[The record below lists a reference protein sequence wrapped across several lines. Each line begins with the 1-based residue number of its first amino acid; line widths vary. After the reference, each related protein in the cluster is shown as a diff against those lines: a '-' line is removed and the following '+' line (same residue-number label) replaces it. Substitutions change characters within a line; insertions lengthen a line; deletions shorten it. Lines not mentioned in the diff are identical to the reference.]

1 MHSPAGFCWRA
12 IAQSIMQTLK
22 RFYSLVAPFWLTTR
36 ATLLWLLLLL
46 IMSLTLSVVWISVQY
61 NNWSRDFYDALADY
75 FQHAS
80 IYDMAVRYLAYT
92 LLFVLV
98 IICGNW
104 LKKQLIIRWRD
115 TMTRQYEQDWLRN
128 HAHYQLNSG
137 LDNPDQRIAED
148 IRLLIEQSLELLLSL
163 LKNTARFFSFIAILW
178 QLSGVHTFTLS
189 GYTLTI
195 HGYLVWIALAYAAL
209 ASIVTHRLGH
219 RLHKLNIERQR
230 TEADYRATLLRVRDN
245 SEQIAF
251 YQGSDAEQQRMR
263 QHFQPIVQ
271 NWQRLMARELRLESF
286 TTSYFRFSLIIPV
299 FATLPL
305 FLARQVSL
313 GAIMQARSAFGYVL
327 DAFGWFID
335 AYRQLVQ
342 WSSTIE
348 RLWEFQHRLQ
358 QLPTPDAPCRE
369 GHALS
374 INALSIPRPDGSPYF
389 APLTLTLQ
397 AGEWAVLSAASGS
410 GKTTLL
416 RALAGLWPVSQGEC
430 RFPVGRALFLP
441 QKTYLPQDTLRQ
453 VLCYPQAQL
462 ADTVQLITVL
472 EQTGLASL
480 ISRLDDKAN
489 WSRELSGGE
498 QQRLSL
504 ARALLLRPTLLCLD
518 EATSQ
523 LDDAAALRLLEHIRT
538 TLPHTIVLA
547 VSHQPAVLDYF
558 TYQIRLTP
566 LAPEEKEGSGSHAID
581 RSITSPEADSQQVS
595 YLRM

>member
-1 MHSPAGFCWRA
+1 
-12 IAQSIMQTLK
+12 MQTLK
-22 RFYSLVAPFWLTTR
+22 RFYSLAAPFWLTTR

-271 NWQRLMARELRLESF
+271 NWQRLMAREFRLESF

-369 GHALS
+369 GHALY

-472 EQTGLASL
+472 EHTGLASL

-523 LDDAAALRLLEHIRT
+523 LDDAAALRLLDHIRI

-558 TYQIRLTP
+558 THQIRLTP
-566 LAPEEKEGSGSHAID
+566 LAPEEKKEAGKHAID
-581 RSITSPEADSQQVS
+581 LSVARQEADNQQVS
-595 YLRM
+595 YGKV

>member
-1 MHSPAGFCWRA
+1 
-12 IAQSIMQTLK
+12 MQTLK

>member
-1 MHSPAGFCWRA
+1 
-12 IAQSIMQTLK
+12 MQTLK

-36 ATLLWLLLLL
+36 AALLWLLLLL

-104 LKKQLIIRWRD
+104 FKKQLIIRWRD

-163 LKNTARFFSFIAILW
+163 LKNIARFFSFIAILW
-178 QLSGVHTFTLS
+178 QLSGVHTFMLG
-189 GYTLTI
+189 GYTITI

-209 ASIVTHRLGH
+209 ASVATHLLGH

-263 QHFQPIVQ
+263 QHFLPIVQ
-271 NWQRLMARELRLESF
+271 NWQRLMAREFRLESF

-358 QLPTPDAPCRE
+358 QLPTPDAPHHE
-369 GHALS
+369 GQVLHINELS
-374 INALSIPRPDGSPYF
+374 VARPNGSAYF

-416 RALAGLWPVSQGEC
+416 RALAGLWPESQGEWH
-430 RFPVGRALFLP
+430 FPVGRALFLP
-441 QKTYLPQDTLRQ
+441 QKAYLPQDTLRQ

-462 ADTVQLITVL
+462 ADHSQLSTVL

-480 ISRLDDKAN
+480 IPRLDDKAN

-523 LDDAAALRLLEHIRT
+523 LDDAAALQLLEQIRIA
-538 TLPHTIVLA
+538 LPQTIVLA
-547 VSHQPAVLDYF
+547 VSHQPAVLACF
-558 TYQIRLTP
+558 THQIRLTP
-566 LAPEEKEGSGSHAID
+566 LAPEEKEEAESHAIALAV
-581 RSITSPEADSQQVS
+581 TSPETNIQQAS
-595 YLRM
+595 YERM

>member
-1 MHSPAGFCWRA
+1 
-12 IAQSIMQTLK
+12 MQTLK
-22 RFYSLVAPFWLTTR
+22 RFYTLVAPFWLTTR

-115 TMTRQYEQDWLRN
+115 TMTHQYEQNWLRN
-128 HAHYQLNSG
+128 HAHYRLSAG

-178 QLSGVHTFTLS
+178 QLSGVHTFTLG
-189 GYTLTI
+189 GYNITI
-195 HGYLVWIALAYAAL
+195 HGYLVWIALIYAAL
-209 ASIVTHRLGH
+209 ASVITHLLGH

-230 TEADYRATLLRVRDN
+230 AEADYRATLLRVRDN

-251 YQGSDAEQQRMR
+251 YQGSGAEQQRMR
-263 QHFQPIVQ
+263 QHFLPIVQ
-271 NWQRLMARELRLESF
+271 NWQRLMAREFRLESF

-358 QLPTPDAPCRE
+358 QLPVPEAPRHE
-369 GHALS
+369 GHALH
-374 INALSIPRPDGSPYF
+374 INALSVPRPNGSPYF
-389 APLTLTLQ
+389 APLTLRLQ
-397 AGEWAVLSAASGS
+397 AGEWATLNAASGT

-416 RALAGLWPVSQGEC
+416 RALAGLWPVSQGDW
-430 RFPVGRALFLP
+430 RFPTGRALFLP
-441 QKTYLPQDTLRQ
+441 QKAYLPQDTLRQ
-453 VLCYPQAQL
+453 VLCYPQTQL
-462 ADTVQLITVL
+462 ADSAQLIAVL
-472 EQTGLASL
+472 KHTGLAAL
-480 ISRLDDKAN
+480 VPRLDDNAN

-523 LDDAAALRLLEHIRT
+523 LDDAAALQLLAHIRT
-538 TLPHTIVLA
+538 ALPQTIVLA
-547 VSHQPAVLDYF
+547 VSHQPTVQACF
-558 TYQIRLTP
+558 THQVRLTP
-566 LAPEEKEGSGSHAID
+566 LEPEKETHTENRADDLSV
-581 RSITSPEADSQQVS
+581 TVPEADLSQVS
-595 YLRM
+595 YGKG

>member
-1 MHSPAGFCWRA
+1 
-12 IAQSIMQTLK
+12 MQTLK
-22 RFYSLVAPFWLTTR
+22 RFYALVAPFWLTTR

-115 TMTRQYEQDWLRN
+115 TMTHQYEQDWLSN
-128 HAHYQLNSG
+128 HAHYQLSAG

-178 QLSGVHTFTLS
+178 QLSGVHTFTLA
-189 GYTLTI
+189 GYTITV
-195 HGYLVWIALAYAAL
+195 HGYLVWIALVYAAV
-209 ASIVTHRLGH
+209 ASVVTHLLGH

-230 TEADYRATLLRVRDN
+230 VEADYRATLLRVRDN

-263 QHFQPIVQ
+263 QHFLPIVQ
-271 NWQRLMARELRLESF
+271 NWQRLMTREFRLESF
-286 TTSYFRFSLIIPV
+286 TTSYFRFSLIIPI

-358 QLPTPDAPCRE
+358 QLPTPKEPLHE
-369 GHALS
+369 GHALH
-374 INALSIPRPDGSPYF
+374 INALSVSRPEGSPYF
-389 APLTLTLQ
+389 SPLTLTLQ
-397 AGEWAVLSAASGS
+397 AGEWAVLSAVSGS

-416 RALAGLWPVSQGEC
+416 RALAGLWPTSQGE
-430 RFPVGRALFLP
+430 RHFPAGRALFLP
-441 QKTYLPQDTLRQ
+441 QKAYLPQDTLRQ

-462 ADTVQLITVL
+462 ADTARLIAVL
-472 EQTGLASL
+472 EQTGLAAL
-480 ISRLDDKAN
+480 IPRLDDKAN

-523 LDDAAALRLLEHIRT
+523 LDDAAALQLLEQIRLI
-538 TLPHTIVLA
+538 LPQTIVLA
-547 VSHQPAVLDYF
+547 VSHQPAVLACF
-558 TYQIRLTP
+558 KHQIRLTP
-566 LAPEEKEGSGSHAID
+566 LEPEKKAHTENRIVDPSVAPL
-581 RSITSPEADSQQVS
+581 TADNQQVAYS
-595 YLRM
+595 RI

>member
-1 MHSPAGFCWRA
+1 
-12 IAQSIMQTLK
+12 MQTLK
-22 RFYSLVAPFWLTTR
+22 RFYALTAPFWLTTR

-80 IYDMAVRYLAYT
+80 IYDMAMRYLAYT

-115 TMTRQYEQDWLRN
+115 TMTHQYEQDWLRH
-128 HAHYQLNSG
+128 HAHYQLSAG

-178 QLSGVHTFTLS
+178 QLSGVHTFTLA
-189 GYTLTI
+189 GYTITV
-195 HGYLVWIALAYAAL
+195 HGYLVWIALVYAAV
-209 ASIVTHRLGH
+209 ASVVTHLLGH

-230 TEADYRATLLRVRDN
+230 AEADYRATLLRVRDN

-263 QHFQPIVQ
+263 QHFLPIVQ
-271 NWQRLMARELRLESF
+271 NWQRLMTREFRLESF

-358 QLPTPDAPCRE
+358 QLPTPEEPLHE
-369 GHALS
+369 GHALH
-374 INALSIPRPDGSPYF
+374 INALSVSRPDGSLYF

-397 AGEWAVLSAASGS
+397 AGEWAVLSAVSGS

-416 RALAGLWPVSQGEC
+416 RALAGLWPTSQGE
-430 RFPVGRALFLP
+430 RHFPAGRALFLP
-441 QKTYLPQDTLRQ
+441 QKAYLPQDTLRQ

-462 ADTVQLITVL
+462 ADTAPLIAVL
-472 EQTGLASL
+472 EQTGLAAL
-480 ISRLDDKAN
+480 IPRLDDKAN

-523 LDDAAALRLLEHIRT
+523 LDDAAALQLLEHIRT
-538 TLPHTIVLA
+538 MLPQTIVLA
-547 VSHQPAVLDYF
+547 VSHQPAVLASF
-558 TYQIRLTP
+558 KHQVRLTP
-566 LAPEEKEGSGSHAID
+566 LEPEKKARTENCIVDLSVPPPA
-581 RSITSPEADSQQVS
+581 ADNQQVAYS
-595 YLRM
+595 RI

>member
-1 MHSPAGFCWRA
+1 
-12 IAQSIMQTLK
+12 MQTLK
-22 RFYSLVAPFWLTTR
+22 RFYALVAPFWLTTR

-115 TMTRQYEQDWLRN
+115 TMTHQYEQDWLSN
-128 HAHYQLNSG
+128 HAHYQLSAG

-178 QLSGVHTFTLS
+178 QLSGVHTFTLA
-189 GYTLTI
+189 GYTITV
-195 HGYLVWIALAYAAL
+195 HGYLVWIALVYAAV
-209 ASIVTHRLGH
+209 ASVVTHLLGH

-230 TEADYRATLLRVRDN
+230 VEADYRATLLRVRDN

-263 QHFQPIVQ
+263 QHFLPIVQ
-271 NWQRLMARELRLESF
+271 NWQRLMTREFRLESF

-358 QLPTPDAPCRE
+358 QLPTPKEPLHE
-369 GHALS
+369 GHALH
-374 INALSIPRPDGSPYF
+374 INALSVSRPEGSPYF
-389 APLTLTLQ
+389 SPLTLTLQ
-397 AGEWAVLSAASGS
+397 AGEWAVLSAVSGS

-416 RALAGLWPVSQGEC
+416 RALAGLWPASQGE
-430 RFPVGRALFLP
+430 RHFPAGRALFLP
-441 QKTYLPQDTLRQ
+441 QKAYLPQDTLRQ

-462 ADTVQLITVL
+462 ADTARLIAML
-472 EQTGLASL
+472 EQTGLAAL
-480 ISRLDDKAN
+480 IPRLDDKAN
-489 WSRELSGGE
+489 WGRELSGGE

-523 LDDAAALRLLEHIRT
+523 LNDAAALQLLEQIRLI
-538 TLPHTIVLA
+538 LPQTIVLA
-547 VSHQPAVLDYF
+547 VSHQPAVLACF
-558 TYQIRLTP
+558 KHQIRLTP
-566 LAPEEKEGSGSHAID
+566 LEPEKKAHTGNSIVELSVAPPA
-581 RSITSPEADSQQVS
+581 ADIPQIA
-595 YLRM
+595 YGKR

>member
-1 MHSPAGFCWRA
+1 MPASLCWQA
-12 IAQSIMQTLK
+12 IAYPIMQTLK

-115 TMTRQYEQDWLRN
+115 TMTHQYEQDWLRN
-128 HAHYQLNSG
+128 HAHYQLSAR

-189 GYTLTI
+189 GYTITI

-209 ASIVTHRLGH
+209 ASVVTHRLGH
-219 RLHKLNIERQR
+219 HLHKLNIERQR
-230 TEADYRATLLRVRDN
+230 AEADYRATLLRVRDN

-263 QHFQPIVQ
+263 QHFLPIVQ
-271 NWQRLMARELRLESF
+271 NWQRLMAREFRLESF

-348 RLWEFQHRLQ
+348 RLWEFQQRLQ
-358 QLPTPDAPCRE
+358 QLPAPETPCHE

-374 INALSIPRPDGSPYF
+374 INALSVPRPDGSPYF

-397 AGEWAVLSAASGS
+397 AGEWAAFSAASGT
-410 GKTTLL
+410 GKTSLL
-416 RALAGLWPVSQGEC
+416 RALAGLWPVSQGDWH
-430 RFPVGRALFLP
+430 FPAGHTLFLP
-441 QKTYLPQDTLRQ
+441 QKAYLPQDTLRQ
-453 VLCYPQAQL
+453 VLCYPQVQL
-462 ADTVQLITVL
+462 ADTAQLIAVL

-480 ISRLDDKAN
+480 IPRLDDTAN

-523 LDDAAALRLLEHIRT
+523 LDDAAALLLLDHIRT
-538 TLPHTIVLA
+538 ALPRTIVLA
-547 VSHQPAVLDYF
+547 VSHQPAVLACF
-558 TYQIRLTP
+558 THQIRLTP
-566 LAPEEKEGSGSHAID
+566 LEPEKKIRTENNIVDPSV
-581 RSITSPEADSQQVS
+581 TVPEADSQQVS
-595 YLRM
+595 YGRI

>member
-1 MHSPAGFCWRA
+1 
-12 IAQSIMQTLK
+12 MQTLK

-80 IYDMAVRYLAYT
+80 IYNMAARYLAYT

-98 IICGNW
+98 IIGGNW

-115 TMTRQYEQDWLRN
+115 TMTHQYEQDWLRN
-128 HAHYQLNSG
+128 HAHYRLSSG
-137 LDNPDQRIAED
+137 PDNPDQRIAED

-189 GYTLTI
+189 GYTITI
-195 HGYLVWIALAYAAL
+195 HGYLVWIALAYAAI
-209 ASIVTHRLGH
+209 ASVVTHRLGH
-219 RLHKLNIERQR
+219 HLHKLNIERQR
-230 TEADYRATLLRVRDN
+230 AEADYRATLLRVRDN

-263 QHFQPIVQ
+263 QHFLPIVQ
-271 NWQRLMARELRLESF
+271 NWQRLMAREFRLESF

-348 RLWEFQHRLQ
+348 RLWEFQQRLR
-358 QLPTPDAPCRE
+358 QLPAPETPCHE

-374 INALSIPRPDGSPYF
+374 INALSVPRPDGSPYF

-397 AGEWAVLSAASGS
+397 AGEWAAFSAASGT
-410 GKTTLL
+410 GKTSLL
-416 RALAGLWPVSQGEC
+416 RALAGLWPVSQGDWH
-430 RFPVGRALFLP
+430 FPAGHTLFLP
-441 QKTYLPQDTLRQ
+441 QKAYLPQDTLCQ
-453 VLCYPQAQL
+453 VLCYPQTQRVDRSQL
-462 ADTVQLITVL
+462 AKVL

-480 ISRLDDKAN
+480 IPRLDDTAN
-489 WSRELSGGE
+489 WSRVLSGGE

-523 LDDAAALRLLEHIRT
+523 LDDAAALQLLDHIRT
-538 TLPHTIVLA
+538 ALPRTIVLA
-547 VSHQPAVLDYF
+547 VSHQPAVLACF
-558 TYQIRLTP
+558 THQIRLTP
-566 LAPEEKEGSGSHAID
+566 LEPEKKIRTENNIVDPSVTVPGAD
-581 RSITSPEADSQQVS
+581 RQQVS
-595 YLRM
+595 YGRI

>member
-1 MHSPAGFCWRA
+1 
-12 IAQSIMQTLK
+12 MQTLK
-22 RFYSLVAPFWLTTR
+22 RFYALVAPFWLTTQ

-92 LLFVLV
+92 LLFVLA

-115 TMTRQYEQDWLRN
+115 TMTHQYEQDWLRH
-128 HAHYQLNSG
+128 HAHYQLSSG

-163 LKNTARFFSFIAILW
+163 LKNIARFFSFIAILW
-178 QLSGVHTFTLS
+178 QLSGVHTFMLS
-189 GYTLTI
+189 GYPITV
-195 HGYLVWIALAYAAL
+195 HGYLVWIALVYAAL
-209 ASIVTHRLGH
+209 ASVVTHRLGH

-263 QHFQPIVQ
+263 QHFLPIVQ
-271 NWQRLMARELRLESF
+271 NWQRLMTREFRLESF

-358 QLPTPDAPCRE
+358 QLPTPNAPRYE
-369 GHALS
+369 GHALH
-374 INALSIPRPDGSPYF
+374 INALSVSRPEGSPYF
-389 APLTLTLQ
+389 SPLTLTLQ
-397 AGEWAVLSAASGS
+397 AGEWATLSARSGS

-416 RALAGLWPVSQGEC
+416 RALAGLWPVSQGEWHL
-430 RFPVGRALFLP
+430 PAGRTLFLP
-441 QKTYLPQDTLRQ
+441 QKAYLPQDTLRQ
-453 VLCYPQAQL
+453 VLCYPQVQL
-462 ADTVQLITVL
+462 ADTAQLIAVL
-472 EQTGLASL
+472 EQTGLATL
-480 ISRLDDKAN
+480 IPRLDDKAN

-523 LDDAAALRLLEHIRT
+523 LDDTAALQLLAHVRT
-538 TLPHTIVLA
+538 ALPQTIVLA
-547 VSHQPAVLDYF
+547 VSHQPAVQASF
-558 TYQIRLTP
+558 KHQVRLTP
-566 LAPEEKEGSGSHAID
+566 LSQGENAAIQPERDMQPIS
-581 RSITSPEADSQQVS
+581 
-595 YLRM
+595 

>member
-1 MHSPAGFCWRA
+1 
-12 IAQSIMQTLK
+12 MQTLK

-36 ATLLWLLLLL
+36 ATQLWLLLLL

-80 IYDMAVRYLAYT
+80 IYDMAMRYLAYT

-104 LKKQLIIRWRD
+104 FKKQLIIRWRD
-115 TMTRQYEQDWLRN
+115 TMTRQYEQDWLSN

-163 LKNTARFFSFIAILW
+163 LKNIARFFSFIVILW
-178 QLSGVHTFTLS
+178 QLSGVHTFTLG

-195 HGYLVWIALAYAAL
+195 HGYLVWIALAYASL
-209 ASIVTHRLGH
+209 ASVVTHLLGH

-263 QHFQPIVQ
+263 QHFLPIVQ
-271 NWQRLMARELRLESF
+271 NWQRLMAREFRLESF

-305 FLARQVSL
+305 FLARQISL

-358 QLPTPDAPCRE
+358 QLPTPDAPRHE
-369 GHALS
+369 GQALH
-374 INALSIPRPDGSPYF
+374 INALSVARPNGSPYF
-389 APLTLTLQ
+389 APLTLTLP

-416 RALAGLWPVSQGEC
+416 RALAGLWPASQGEWH
-430 RFPVGRALFLP
+430 FPVGRALFLP
-441 QKTYLPQDTLRQ
+441 QKVYLPQDTLRQ

-462 ADTVQLITVL
+462 ADRSQLSTVL

-480 ISRLDDKAN
+480 IPRLDDKAN

-523 LDDAAALRLLEHIRT
+523 LDDAAALQLLEHIRI
-538 TLPHTIVLA
+538 TLPETIVLA
-547 VSHQPAVLDYF
+547 VSHQPAVLACF
-558 TYQIRLTP
+558 THQIPLTP

-581 RSITSPEADSQQVS
+581 CSITSPEVDGQQVS
-595 YLRM
+595 YGRM

>member
-1 MHSPAGFCWRA
+1 
-12 IAQSIMQTLK
+12 MQTLK

-178 QLSGVHTFTLS
+178 QLSGVHTFILS
-189 GYTLTI
+189 GYILTI

-271 NWQRLMARELRLESF
+271 NWQRLMAREFRLESF

-369 GHALS
+369 GHTLS

-472 EQTGLASL
+472 EHTGLASL

-523 LDDAAALRLLEHIRT
+523 LDDAAALRLLDHIRI

-547 VSHQPAVLDYF
+547 VSHQPAVLDCF
-558 TYQIRLTP
+558 THQIRLTP

>member
-1 MHSPAGFCWRA
+1 
-12 IAQSIMQTLK
+12 MQTLK

-80 IYDMAVRYLAYT
+80 IYNMAARYLAYT

-98 IICGNW
+98 IIGGNW

-115 TMTRQYEQDWLRN
+115 TMTHQYEQDWLRN
-128 HAHYQLNSG
+128 HAHYRLSSG
-137 LDNPDQRIAED
+137 PDNPDQRIAED

-189 GYTLTI
+189 GYTITI
-195 HGYLVWIALAYAAL
+195 HGYLVWIALAYAAI
-209 ASIVTHRLGH
+209 ASVVTHRLGH
-219 RLHKLNIERQR
+219 HLHKLNIERQR

-251 YQGSDAEQQRMR
+251 YQGRDAELQRMR
-263 QHFQPIVQ
+263 QHFLPIVQ
-271 NWQRLMARELRLESF
+271 NWQRVMAREFRLESF

-348 RLWEFQHRLQ
+348 RLWEFQHSLQ
-358 QLPTPDAPCRE
+358 QLPTPNALCHE
-369 GHALS
+369 GHALH
-374 INALSIPRPDGSPYF
+374 INALSVPRPDGSPYF
-389 APLTLTLQ
+389 SPLTLSLQ
-397 AGEWAVLSAASGS
+397 AGEWAALSAVSGS

-416 RALAGLWPVSQGEC
+416 RALAGLWPVVQGEW

-453 VLCYPQAQL
+453 VLCYPQAPL
-462 ADTVQLITVL
+462 ADTTPLSSVL

-480 ISRLDDKAN
+480 IPRLEDKAD

-523 LDDAAALRLLEHIRT
+523 LDDAAALQLLEQIRI

-547 VSHQPAVLDYF
+547 VSHQPAVLACF
-558 TYQIRLTP
+558 THQIRLTP
-566 LAPEEKEGSGSHAID
+566 LAPEEREESERHAID
-581 RSITSPEADSQQVS
+581 LSMTSPEADSPQVS
-595 YLRM
+595 YGRM

>member
-1 MHSPAGFCWRA
+1 
-12 IAQSIMQTLK
+12 MQTLK
-22 RFYSLVAPFWLTTR
+22 RFYTLVAPFWLTTR

-115 TMTRQYEQDWLRN
+115 TMTHQYEQNWLRN
-128 HAHYQLNSG
+128 HAHYRLSAG

-178 QLSGVHTFTLS
+178 QLSGVHTFTLG
-189 GYTLTI
+189 GYNITI
-195 HGYLVWIALAYAAL
+195 HGYLVWIALIYAAL
-209 ASIVTHRLGH
+209 ASVITHLLGH

-263 QHFQPIVQ
+263 QHFLPIVQ
-271 NWQRLMARELRLESF
+271 NWQRLMAREFRLESF

-358 QLPTPDAPCRE
+358 QLPVPEAPHHE
-369 GHALS
+369 GHALH
-374 INALSIPRPDGSPYF
+374 INALSVPRPNGSPYF
-389 APLTLTLQ
+389 APLTLRLQ
-397 AGEWAVLSAASGS
+397 AGEWATFNAASGT

-416 RALAGLWPVSQGEC
+416 RALAGLWPVSQGDWH
-430 RFPVGRALFLP
+430 FPVGRALFLP
-441 QKTYLPQDTLRQ
+441 QKAYLPQDTLRQ
-453 VLCYPQAQL
+453 VLCYPQAPL
-462 ADTVQLITVL
+462 ADTAQTIAAL
-472 EQTGLASL
+472 EHTGLAAL
-480 ISRLDDKAN
+480 IPRLDDNAN

-523 LDDAAALRLLEHIRT
+523 LDDAAALQLLAHIRT
-538 TLPHTIVLA
+538 ALPHTIVLA
-547 VSHQPAVLDYF
+547 VSHQPAVLACF
-558 TYQIRLTP
+558 THQIRLTP
-566 LAPEEKEGSGSHAID
+566 LEPEKETHTENRADDPSV
-581 RSITSPEADSQQVS
+581 TVPEADLSQVS
-595 YLRM
+595 YGKG

>member
-1 MHSPAGFCWRA
+1 
-12 IAQSIMQTLK
+12 MQTLK
-22 RFYSLVAPFWLTTR
+22 RFYALVAPFWLTTR

-115 TMTRQYEQDWLRN
+115 TMTHQYEQDWLRH
-128 HAHYQLNSG
+128 HAHYQLSAG

-178 QLSGVHTFTLS
+178 QLSGVHTFTLV
-189 GYTLTI
+189 GYTITV
-195 HGYLVWIALAYAAL
+195 HGYLVWIALVYAAV
-209 ASIVTHRLGH
+209 ASVVTHLLGH

-230 TEADYRATLLRVRDN
+230 AEADYRATLLRVRDN

-263 QHFQPIVQ
+263 QHFLPIVQ
-271 NWQRLMARELRLESF
+271 NWQRLMTREFRLESF
-286 TTSYFRFSLIIPV
+286 TTSYFRFSLIIPI

-358 QLPTPDAPCRE
+358 QLPTPKEPLHE
-369 GHALS
+369 GHALH
-374 INALSIPRPDGSPYF
+374 INALSVSRPEGSPYF
-389 APLTLTLQ
+389 SPLTLTLQ
-397 AGEWAVLSAASGS
+397 AGEWAVLSAVSGS

-416 RALAGLWPVSQGEC
+416 RALAGLWPTSQGE
-430 RFPVGRALFLP
+430 RNFPAGRALFLP
-441 QKTYLPQDTLRQ
+441 QKAYLPQDTLRQ

-462 ADTVQLITVL
+462 ADTARLIAVL
-472 EQTGLASL
+472 EQTGLAAL
-480 ISRLDDKAN
+480 IPRLDDKAN
-489 WSRELSGGE
+489 WGRELSGGE

-523 LDDAAALRLLEHIRT
+523 LDDAAALQLLEHIRT
-538 TLPHTIVLA
+538 TLPQTIVLA
-547 VSHQPAVLDYF
+547 VSHQPAVLASF
-558 TYQIRLTP
+558 KHQVRLTP
-566 LAPEEKEGSGSHAID
+566 LEPEKKAHTENHTGELSVAPPA
-581 RSITSPEADSQQVS
+581 ADIPQIA
-595 YLRM
+595 YGKR

>member
-1 MHSPAGFCWRA
+1 
-12 IAQSIMQTLK
+12 MQTLK
-22 RFYSLVAPFWLTTR
+22 RFYSLAAPFWLTTR

-271 NWQRLMARELRLESF
+271 NWQRLMAREFRLESF

-358 QLPTPDAPCRE
+358 QLPTPDAPCSE

-389 APLTLTLQ
+389 APLTLTLK

-472 EQTGLASL
+472 EKTGLASL

-523 LDDAAALRLLEHIRT
+523 LDDAAALQLLDHIRI

-547 VSHQPAVLDYF
+547 VSHQPAVLDCF
-558 TYQIRLTP
+558 THQIRLTP
-566 LAPEEKEGSGSHAID
+566 LAPEEKKEAGKHSID
-581 RSITSPEADSQQVS
+581 LSVARQEADNQQVS
-595 YLRM
+595 YGKV

>member
-1 MHSPAGFCWRA
+1 
-12 IAQSIMQTLK
+12 MQTLK
-22 RFYSLVAPFWLTTR
+22 RFYALVTPFWLTTQ

-92 LLFVLV
+92 LLFVLA

-115 TMTRQYEQDWLRN
+115 TMTHQYEQDWLRH
-128 HAHYQLNSG
+128 HAHYQLSSG

-163 LKNTARFFSFIAILW
+163 LKNIARFFSFIAILW
-178 QLSGVHTFTLS
+178 QLSGVHTFMLS
-189 GYTLTI
+189 GYPITV
-195 HGYLVWIALAYAAL
+195 HGYLVWIALVYAAL
-209 ASIVTHRLGH
+209 ASVVTHRLGH

-263 QHFQPIVQ
+263 QHFLPIVQ
-271 NWQRLMARELRLESF
+271 NWQRLMTREFRLESF

-358 QLPTPDAPCRE
+358 QLPTPNAPRYE
-369 GHALS
+369 GHALH
-374 INALSIPRPDGSPYF
+374 INALSVSRPEGSPYF
-389 APLTLTLQ
+389 SPLTLTLQ
-397 AGEWAVLSAASGS
+397 SGEWAALNARSGS

-416 RALAGLWPVSQGEC
+416 RALAGLWPVSQGEWHL
-430 RFPVGRALFLP
+430 PAGRTLFLP
-441 QKTYLPQDTLRQ
+441 QKAYLPQDTLRQ
-453 VLCYPQAQL
+453 VLCYPQVQL
-462 ADTVQLITVL
+462 ADTAQLIAVL
-472 EQTGLASL
+472 EQTGLATL
-480 ISRLDDKAN
+480 IPRLDDKAN

-523 LDDAAALRLLEHIRT
+523 LDDAAALQLLARVRT
-538 TLPHTIVLA
+538 ALPQTIVLA
-547 VSHQPAVLDYF
+547 VSHQPAVQASF
-558 TYQIRLTP
+558 KHQVRLTP
-566 LAPEEKEGSGSHAID
+566 LSQGENAAIQPERDMQPIS
-581 RSITSPEADSQQVS
+581 
-595 YLRM
+595 

>member
-1 MHSPAGFCWRA
+1 
-12 IAQSIMQTLK
+12 MQTLK

-75 FQHAS
+75 FQHVS

-271 NWQRLMARELRLESF
+271 NWQRLMAREFRLESF

-430 RFPVGRALFLP
+430 RFPVGQALFLP

-472 EQTGLASL
+472 EHTGLASL

-523 LDDAAALRLLEHIRT
+523 LDDAAALQLLDHIRIA
-538 TLPHTIVLA
+538 LPHTIVLA
-547 VSHQPAVLDYF
+547 VSHQPAVLDCF

-566 LAPEEKEGSGSHAID
+566 LAPEEKKEAGKHAID
-581 RSITSPEADSQQVS
+581 LSVARQEADNQQVS
-595 YLRM
+595 YGKV

>member
-1 MHSPAGFCWRA
+1 
-12 IAQSIMQTLK
+12 MQTLK
-22 RFYSLVAPFWLTTR
+22 RFYALVAPFWLTTR

-115 TMTRQYEQDWLRN
+115 TMTHQYEQDWLRN
-128 HAHYQLNSG
+128 HAHYQLSAG

-178 QLSGVHTFTLS
+178 QLSGVHTFTLV
-189 GYTLTI
+189 GYTITV
-195 HGYLVWIALAYAAL
+195 HGYLVWIALVYAAV
-209 ASIVTHRLGH
+209 ASVVTHLLGH

-230 TEADYRATLLRVRDN
+230 AEADYRATLLRVRDN

-263 QHFQPIVQ
+263 QHFLPIVQ
-271 NWQRLMARELRLESF
+271 NWQRLMTREFRLESF

-358 QLPTPDAPCRE
+358 QLPTPEEPRHE
-369 GHALS
+369 GYALH
-374 INALSIPRPDGSPYF
+374 INALSVSRPDGSLYF

-397 AGEWAVLSAASGS
+397 AGEWAVLSAVSGS

-416 RALAGLWPVSQGEC
+416 RALAGLWPTSQGE
-430 RFPVGRALFLP
+430 RHFPAGRALFLP
-441 QKTYLPQDTLRQ
+441 QKAYLPQDTLRQ

-462 ADTVQLITVL
+462 ADTARLIAML
-472 EQTGLASL
+472 EQTGLAAL
-480 ISRLDDKAN
+480 IPRLDDKAN
-489 WSRELSGGE
+489 WGRELSGGE

-523 LDDAAALRLLEHIRT
+523 LDDAAALQLLEHIRI
-538 TLPHTIVLA
+538 TLPQTIVLA
-547 VSHQPAVLDYF
+547 VSHQPAVLACF
-558 TYQIRLTP
+558 KHQIRLTP
-566 LAPEEKEGSGSHAID
+566 LEPEKKEETDNRTVDHLV
-581 RSITSPEADSQQVS
+581 TPPEADIPQVA
-595 YLRM
+595 YGRI

>member
-1 MHSPAGFCWRA
+1 
-12 IAQSIMQTLK
+12 MQTLK
-22 RFYSLVAPFWLTTR
+22 RFYALVAPFWLTTR

-115 TMTRQYEQDWLRN
+115 TMTHQYEQDWLSN
-128 HAHYQLNSG
+128 HAHYQLSAG

-178 QLSGVHTFTLS
+178 QLSGVHTFTLA
-189 GYTLTI
+189 GYTITV
-195 HGYLVWIALAYAAL
+195 HGYLVWIALVYAAV
-209 ASIVTHRLGH
+209 ASVVTHLLGH

-230 TEADYRATLLRVRDN
+230 VEADYRATLLRVRDN

-263 QHFQPIVQ
+263 QHFLPIVQ
-271 NWQRLMARELRLESF
+271 NWQRLMTREFRLESF

-358 QLPTPDAPCRE
+358 QLPTPEEPRHE
-369 GHALS
+369 GYALH
-374 INALSIPRPDGSPYF
+374 INALSVSRPEGSPYF

-397 AGEWAVLSAASGS
+397 AGEWAVLSAVSGS

-416 RALAGLWPVSQGEC
+416 RALAGLWPASQGE
-430 RFPVGRALFLP
+430 RHFPAGRALFLP
-441 QKTYLPQDTLRQ
+441 QKAYLPQDTLRQ

-462 ADTVQLITVL
+462 ADTARLIAML
-472 EQTGLASL
+472 EQTGLAAL
-480 ISRLDDKAN
+480 IPRLDDKAN
-489 WSRELSGGE
+489 WGRELSGGE

-523 LDDAAALRLLEHIRT
+523 LNDAAALQLLEQIRLI
-538 TLPHTIVLA
+538 LPQTIVLA
-547 VSHQPAVLDYF
+547 VSHQPAVLACF
-558 TYQIRLTP
+558 KHQIRLTP
-566 LAPEEKEGSGSHAID
+566 LEPEKKAHTENSIVELSVAPPA
-581 RSITSPEADSQQVS
+581 ADIPQIA
-595 YLRM
+595 YGKR

>member
-1 MHSPAGFCWRA
+1 
-12 IAQSIMQTLK
+12 MQTLR

-80 IYDMAVRYLAYT
+80 VYDMAVRYLAYT

-115 TMTRQYEQDWLRN
+115 TMTHQYEQDWLRN

-178 QLSGVHTFTLS
+178 QLSGAHTVTLS
-189 GYTLTI
+189 GYTITI
-195 HGYLVWIALAYAAL
+195 HGYLVWIALVYAAI
-209 ASIVTHRLGH
+209 ASMVTHRLGH

-251 YQGSDAEQQRMR
+251 YQGSDAELLRMR
-263 QHFQPIVQ
+263 QYFQPIVQ
-271 NWQRLMARELRLESF
+271 NWQRLMAREFRLESF

-305 FLARQVSL
+305 FLARQISL

-358 QLPTPDAPCRE
+358 QLPKPEVPCHE
-369 GHALS
+369 GHTLH
-374 INALSIPRPDGSPYF
+374 INALSVARPDGSPYF
-389 APLTLTLQ
+389 SPLTLMLQ
-397 AGEWAVLSAASGS
+397 AGEWATLNAASGT

-416 RALAGLWPVSQGEC
+416 RALAGLWPVSHGDWY
-430 RFPVGRALFLP
+430 FPAGRTLFLP
-441 QKTYLPQDTLRQ
+441 QKAYLPQDTLRQ

-462 ADTVQLITVL
+462 ADTAHLIAAL
-472 EQTGLASL
+472 EQTGLTEL
-480 ISRLDDKAN
+480 IPRLDDKAN

-523 LDDAAALRLLEHIRT
+523 LDDTAALQLLEHVRI
-538 TLPHTIVLA
+538 TLPQTIVLA
-547 VSHQPAVLDYF
+547 VSHQPAVQASF
-558 TYQIRLTP
+558 KHQVRLMP
-566 LAPEEKEGSGSHAID
+566 LEPEKKARTENHTDEPSVAAPA
-581 RSITSPEADSQQVS
+581 ADSQQVA
-595 YLRM
+595 YGKM

>member
-1 MHSPAGFCWRA
+1 
-12 IAQSIMQTLK
+12 MQTLK
-22 RFYSLVAPFWLTTR
+22 RFYALVAPFWLTTQ

-80 IYDMAVRYLAYT
+80 IYNMAVRYLAYT

-115 TMTRQYEQDWLRN
+115 TMTHQYEQNWLRN
-128 HAHYQLNSG
+128 HAHYQLSAG

-178 QLSGVHTFTLS
+178 QLSGVHTFTLG
-189 GYTLTI
+189 GYTITV
-195 HGYLVWIALAYAAL
+195 HGYLVWIALIYAAL
-209 ASIVTHRLGH
+209 ASVITHRLGH

-263 QHFQPIVQ
+263 QYFLPIVQ
-271 NWQRLMARELRLESF
+271 NWQRLMAREFRLESF

-358 QLPTPDAPCRE
+358 QLPVPEVPRHEGDAL
-369 GHALS
+369 HISMLS
-374 INALSIPRPDGSPYF
+374 VPRPDGSPYF
-389 APLTLTLQ
+389 APLTLILQ
-397 AGEWAVLSAASGS
+397 SGEWAAFCAASGT

-416 RALAGLWPVSQGEC
+416 RALAGLWPVAQGDWH
-430 RFPVGRALFLP
+430 FPAGRALFLP
-441 QKTYLPQDTLRQ
+441 QKAYLPQDTLRQ
-453 VLCYPQAQL
+453 VLCYPQAPL
-462 ADTVQLITVL
+462 ADTSPLITAL
-472 EQTGLASL
+472 EQTGLTSL
-480 ISRLDDKAN
+480 IPRLDDKAN

-523 LDDAAALRLLEHIRT
+523 LDDEAAFQLLAHIRIA
-538 TLPHTIVLA
+538 LPHTIVLA
-547 VSHQPAVLDYF
+547 VSHQPAVQACF
-558 TYQIRLTP
+558 THQIRLTP
-566 LAPEEKEGSGSHAID
+566 LSQGENAAIQPERDMQPIS
-581 RSITSPEADSQQVS
+581 
-595 YLRM
+595 

>member
-1 MHSPAGFCWRA
+1 
-12 IAQSIMQTLK
+12 MQTLK
-22 RFYSLVAPFWLTTR
+22 RFYALVAPFWLTTR

-115 TMTRQYEQDWLRN
+115 TMTHQYEQDWLSN
-128 HAHYQLNSG
+128 HAHYQLSAG

-178 QLSGVHTFTLS
+178 QLSGVHTFTLA
-189 GYTLTI
+189 GYTITV
-195 HGYLVWIALAYAAL
+195 HGYLVWIALVYAAV
-209 ASIVTHRLGH
+209 ASVVTHLLGH

-230 TEADYRATLLRVRDN
+230 VEADYRATLLRVRDN

-263 QHFQPIVQ
+263 QHFLPIVQ
-271 NWQRLMARELRLESF
+271 NWQRLMTREFRLESF

-358 QLPTPDAPCRE
+358 QLPTPEEPRHE
-369 GHALS
+369 GYALH
-374 INALSIPRPDGSPYF
+374 INALSVSRPDGSLYF

-397 AGEWAVLSAASGS
+397 AGEWAVLSAVSGS

-416 RALAGLWPVSQGEC
+416 RALAGLWPTSQGE
-430 RFPVGRALFLP
+430 RHFPAGRALFLP
-441 QKTYLPQDTLRQ
+441 QKAYLPQDTLRQ

-462 ADTVQLITVL
+462 ADTARLIAML
-472 EQTGLASL
+472 EQTGLAAL
-480 ISRLDDKAN
+480 IPRLDDKAN
-489 WSRELSGGE
+489 WGRELSGGE

-523 LDDAAALRLLEHIRT
+523 LDDAAALQLLEHIRI
-538 TLPHTIVLA
+538 TLPQTIVLA
-547 VSHQPAVLDYF
+547 VSHQPAVLACF
-558 TYQIRLTP
+558 KHQIRLTP
-566 LAPEEKEGSGSHAID
+566 LEPEKKAHTENSIVELSVAPPA
-581 RSITSPEADSQQVS
+581 ADIPQIA
-595 YLRM
+595 YGKR

>member
-1 MHSPAGFCWRA
+1 
-12 IAQSIMQTLK
+12 MQTLK
-22 RFYSLVAPFWLTTR
+22 RFYALTAPFWLTTR

-80 IYDMAVRYLAYT
+80 IYDMAMRYLAYT

-115 TMTRQYEQDWLRN
+115 TMTHQYEQDWLRH
-128 HAHYQLNSG
+128 HAHYQLSAG

-178 QLSGVHTFTLS
+178 QLSGVHTFTLA
-189 GYTLTI
+189 GYTITV
-195 HGYLVWIALAYAAL
+195 HGYLVWIALVYAAV
-209 ASIVTHRLGH
+209 ASVVTHLLGH

-230 TEADYRATLLRVRDN
+230 AEADYRATLLRVRDN

-263 QHFQPIVQ
+263 QHFLPIVQ
-271 NWQRLMARELRLESF
+271 NWQRLMTREFRLESF

-358 QLPTPDAPCRE
+358 QLPTPEEPLHE
-369 GHALS
+369 GHALH
-374 INALSIPRPDGSPYF
+374 INALSVSRPEGSPYF

-397 AGEWAVLSAASGS
+397 AGEWAALCAVSGS

-416 RALAGLWPVSQGEC
+416 RALAGLWPASQGE
-430 RFPVGRALFLP
+430 RHFPAGRALFLP
-441 QKTYLPQDTLRQ
+441 QKAYLPQDTLRQ

-462 ADTVQLITVL
+462 ADTAQLIAVL
-472 EQTGLASL
+472 EQTGLAAM
-480 ISRLDDKAN
+480 IPRLDDKAN

-504 ARALLLRPTLLCLD
+504 ARALLLHPTLLCLD

-523 LDDAAALRLLEHIRT
+523 LDDAAALQLLEQIRL
-538 TLPHTIVLA
+538 TLPQTIVLA
-547 VSHQPAVLDYF
+547 VSHQPAVLACF
-558 TYQIRLTP
+558 KHQVRLTP
-566 LAPEEKEGSGSHAID
+566 LEPEKKEETDNCTVDHLV
-581 RSITSPEADSQQVS
+581 TPPEADIPQVA
-595 YLRM
+595 YGRI

>member
-1 MHSPAGFCWRA
+1 MPASLCWQA
-12 IAQSIMQTLK
+12 IARPIMQTLK

-115 TMTRQYEQDWLRN
+115 TMTHQYEQDWLSN
-128 HAHYQLNSG
+128 HAHYQLSAG

-189 GYTLTI
+189 GYTITI

-209 ASIVTHRLGH
+209 ASVVTHRLGH

-230 TEADYRATLLRVRDN
+230 AEADYRATLLRVRDN

-263 QHFQPIVQ
+263 QHFLPIVQ
-271 NWQRLMARELRLESF
+271 NWQRLMAREFRLESF

-348 RLWEFQHRLQ
+348 RLWEFQQRLQ
-358 QLPTPDAPCRE
+358 QLPAPETPRHE

-374 INALSIPRPDGSPYF
+374 INVLSVPRPDGSPYF

-397 AGEWAVLSAASGS
+397 AGEWAAFSAASGT

-416 RALAGLWPVSQGEC
+416 RALAGLWPVSQGDWH
-430 RFPVGRALFLP
+430 FPAGHTLFLP
-441 QKTYLPQDTLRQ
+441 QKAYLPQDTLRQ
-453 VLCYPQAQL
+453 VLCYPQVQRVDRSQL
-462 ADTVQLITVL
+462 AKVL

-480 ISRLDDKAN
+480 IPRLDDTAN
-489 WSRELSGGE
+489 WSRVLSGGE

-523 LDDAAALRLLEHIRT
+523 LDDAAALQLLDHIRT
-538 TLPHTIVLA
+538 ALPRTIVLA
-547 VSHQPAVLDYF
+547 VSHQPAVLACF
-558 TYQIRLTP
+558 THQIRLTP
-566 LAPEEKEGSGSHAID
+566 LEPEKKIRTENNIVDPSVTVPGAD
-581 RSITSPEADSQQVS
+581 RQQVS
-595 YLRM
+595 YGRI

>member
-1 MHSPAGFCWRA
+1 
-12 IAQSIMQTLK
+12 MQTLK
-22 RFYSLVAPFWLTTR
+22 RFYSLIAPFWLTTR

-46 IMSLTLSVVWISVQY
+46 IMSLTLSIVWISVQY

-75 FQHAS
+75 FQHTS
-80 IYDMAVRYLAYT
+80 IYNMAARYLGYT

-115 TMTRQYEQDWLRN
+115 TMTHQYEQDWLRN
-128 HAHYQLNSG
+128 HAHYQLSAE

-163 LKNTARFFSFIAILW
+163 LKNTARFFSFIVILW
-178 QLSGVHTFTLS
+178 QLSGVHTFALG
-189 GYTLTI
+189 GYAITI
-195 HGYLVWIALAYAAL
+195 HGYLVWVALIYAAL
-209 ASIVTHRLGH
+209 ASIVTHRLGR
-219 RLHKLNIERQR
+219 RLHSLNIERQR
-230 TEADYRATLLRVRDN
+230 AEADYRATLLRVRDN

-263 QHFQPIVQ
+263 QHFLPIVQ
-271 NWQRLMARELRLESF
+271 NWQRLMAREFRLESF

-305 FLARQVSL
+305 FLARQISL
-313 GAIMQARSAFGYVL
+313 GAIMQARAAFSYVL

-335 AYRQLVQ
+335 AYRQLMQ

-358 QLPTPDAPCRE
+358 QLPVPEAPRHE
-369 GHALS
+369 GHALH
-374 INALSIPRPDGSPYF
+374 INTLSVPRPAGSPYF

-397 AGEWAVLSAASGS
+397 AGEWAAFSATSGT

-416 RALAGLWPVSQGEC
+416 RALAGLWPVSRGDWH
-430 RFPVGRALFLP
+430 FPAGRVLFLP
-441 QKTYLPQDTLRQ
+441 QKAYLPQDTLRQ
-453 VLCYPQAQL
+453 VLCYPQVPL
-462 ADTVQLITVL
+462 AATSPLIAAL

-480 ISRLDDKAN
+480 IPRLDDKAN

-523 LDDAAALRLLEHIRT
+523 LDDAAALQLLAHIRAA
-538 TLPHTIVLA
+538 LPHTIVLA
-547 VSHQPAVLDYF
+547 VSHQPAVLACF
-558 TYQIRLTP
+558 NHQICLTP
-566 LAPEEKEGSGSHAID
+566 LEPEKKPHTESNIRDPSVI
-581 RSITSPEADSQQVS
+581 PPVADISQVS
-595 YLRM
+595 HGKD

>member
-1 MHSPAGFCWRA
+1 
-12 IAQSIMQTLK
+12 MQTLK
-22 RFYSLVAPFWLTTR
+22 RFYALVAPFWLTTR

-115 TMTRQYEQDWLRN
+115 TMTHQYEQDWLRN
-128 HAHYQLNSG
+128 HAHYQLSSG

-178 QLSGVHTFTLS
+178 QLSGVHTFTLA
-189 GYTLTI
+189 GYTITV
-195 HGYLVWIALAYAAL
+195 HGYLVWIALVYAAV
-209 ASIVTHRLGH
+209 ASVVTHLLGH

-230 TEADYRATLLRVRDN
+230 AEADYRATLLRVRDN

-263 QHFQPIVQ
+263 QHFLPIVQ
-271 NWQRLMARELRLESF
+271 NWQRLMTREFRLESF

-358 QLPTPDAPCRE
+358 QLPTPEEPRHE
-369 GHALS
+369 GYALH
-374 INALSIPRPDGSPYF
+374 INALSVSRPDGSLYF

-397 AGEWAVLSAASGS
+397 AGEWAVLSAVSGS

-416 RALAGLWPVSQGEC
+416 RALAGLWPTSQGE
-430 RFPVGRALFLP
+430 RHFPAGRALFLP
-441 QKTYLPQDTLRQ
+441 QKAYLPQDTLRQ

-462 ADTVQLITVL
+462 ADTARLIAML
-472 EQTGLASL
+472 EQTGLAAL
-480 ISRLDDKAN
+480 IPRLDDKAN
-489 WSRELSGGE
+489 WGRELSGGE

-523 LDDAAALRLLEHIRT
+523 LDDAAALQLLEHIRI
-538 TLPHTIVLA
+538 TLPQTIVLA
-547 VSHQPAVLDYF
+547 VSHQPAVLACF
-558 TYQIRLTP
+558 KHQIRLTP
-566 LAPEEKEGSGSHAID
+566 LEPEKKEETDNRTVDHLV
-581 RSITSPEADSQQVS
+581 TPPEADIPQVA
-595 YLRM
+595 YGRI

>member
-1 MHSPAGFCWRA
+1 
-12 IAQSIMQTLK
+12 MQTLK
-22 RFYSLVAPFWLTTR
+22 RFYALVAPFWLTTR

-80 IYDMAVRYLAYT
+80 IYDLAVRYLAYT

-115 TMTRQYEQDWLRN
+115 TMTHQYEQDWLRN
-128 HAHYQLNSG
+128 HAHYQLSAG

-178 QLSGVHTFTLS
+178 QLSGVHTFTLV
-189 GYTLTI
+189 GYTITV
-195 HGYLVWIALAYAAL
+195 HGYLVWIALVYAAV
-209 ASIVTHRLGH
+209 ASVVTHLLGH

-230 TEADYRATLLRVRDN
+230 AEADYRATLLRVRDN

-263 QHFQPIVQ
+263 QHFLPIVQ
-271 NWQRLMARELRLESF
+271 NWQRLMTREFRLESF

-358 QLPTPDAPCRE
+358 QLPTPEEPLHE
-369 GHALS
+369 GHTLH
-374 INALSIPRPDGSPYF
+374 INALSVSRPEGSPYF

-397 AGEWAVLSAASGS
+397 AGEWAVLSAVSGS

-416 RALAGLWPVSQGEC
+416 RALAGLWPASQGE
-430 RFPVGRALFLP
+430 RHFPAGRALFLP
-441 QKTYLPQDTLRQ
+441 QKAYLPQDTLRQ

-462 ADTVQLITVL
+462 ADTARLIAML
-472 EQTGLASL
+472 EQTGLAAL
-480 ISRLDDKAN
+480 IPRLDDKAN
-489 WSRELSGGE
+489 WGRELSGGE

-523 LDDAAALRLLEHIRT
+523 LDDAAALQLLEHIRI
-538 TLPHTIVLA
+538 TLPQTIVLA
-547 VSHQPAVLDYF
+547 VSHQPAVLACF
-558 TYQIRLTP
+558 KHQIRLTP
-566 LAPEEKEGSGSHAID
+566 LEPEKKAHTENRIVELSVAPL
-581 RSITSPEADSQQVS
+581 TADNQQVAYS
-595 YLRM
+595 RI